1 MPTFFPT
8 TYAYNGLMF
17 GKADKWTL
25 VYSAYLFVVL
35 ALAIYPLF
43 TLQGDELYEAYDEYQ
58 WIEDLQWAHLAAALI
73 AQVLVLGWGERR
85 GRASR
90 LIDWMGTILVGSMLL
105 RELNNYWETA
115 GVQTEY
121 RIVGY
126 GMLLSLIVL
135 GVLLVIERRR
145 QNIRIFAGP
154 SQRWIRMYLW
164 GLAGYLGANALSR
177 VVKDLGTERIY
188 WRVIE
193 EGIEL
198 AVGTLFLF
206 GAIEALRA
214 IAGARKNGEI

>member
-1 MPTFFPT
+1 M
-8 TYAYNGLMF
+8 L
-17 GKADKWTL
+17 GKANRWALFYT
-25 VYSAYLFVVL
+25 AYLLVVL
-35 ALAIYPLF
+35 VLAIFPLF
-43 TLQGDELYEAYDEYQ
+43 TLQGDELYAAYDEYQ
-58 WIEDLQWAHLAAALI
+58 WIEDLQWAHLAAALV
-73 AQVLVLGWGERR
+73 AQVIVLGWGERR

-105 RELNNYWETA
+105 RELNNYWETV

-126 GMLLSLIVL
+126 GMLLFLIIL

-145 QNIRIFAGP
+145 QNIRIFSGP
-154 SQRWIRMYLW
+154 SQLWIRMYLW
-164 GLAGYLGANALSR
+164 GLAGYLSANALAR

-193 EGIEL
+193 EGVEL

-214 IAGARKNGEI
+214 TARTRKNREV

>member
-1 MPTFFPT
+1 M
-8 TYAYNGLMF
+8 L
-17 GKADKWTL
+17 GKADRWVL
-25 VYSAYLFVVL
+25 FYVAYLLVVL
-35 ALAIYPLF
+35 VLAIYPLF
-43 TLQGDELYEAYDEYQ
+43 TLRGNELYAAYDEYQ
-58 WIEDLQWAHLAAALI
+58 WIEDLQWAHLATALI
-73 AQVLVLGWGERR
+73 AQVVVLGWGERR

-126 GMLLSLIVL
+126 GMLFSLLVL
-135 GVLLVIERRR
+135 GVLLVIERWREGTR
-145 QNIRIFAGP
+145 VFSGP
-154 SQRWIRMYLW
+154 SQVWIKMYLW
-164 GLAGYLGANALSR
+164 GLAGYLSANALAR

-193 EGIEL
+193 EGVEL

-206 GAIEALRA
+206 GAIEALRT
-214 IAGARKNGEI
+214 IARARKNREVSAER

>member
-1 MPTFFPT
+1 
-8 TYAYNGLMF
+8 MF
-17 GKADKWTL
+17 GKADKWIL
-25 VYSAYLFVVL
+25 AYATYLIVVL
-35 ALAIYPLF
+35 GLAIYPLF
-43 TLQGDELYEAYDEYQ
+43 TLAGDELYAAYDEYQ

-90 LIDWMGTILVGSMLL
+90 LIDWMGTILVGSMLV
-105 RELNNYWETA
+105 RELNNWWETA

-126 GMLLSLIVL
+126 SMLLSLLIL
-135 GVLLVIERRR
+135 GVLLVLERRR
-145 QNIRIFAGP
+145 QGIRIFSWP
-154 SQRWIRMYLW
+154 EQRWIRMYLW
-164 GLAGYLGANALSR
+164 GLVGYLSANAIAR

-188 WRVIE
+188 WRVLE
-193 EGIEL
+193 EGVEL

-214 IAGARKNGEI
+214 IARARKNRRI

>member
-1 MPTFFPT
+1 M
-8 TYAYNGLMF
+8 L
-17 GKADKWTL
+17 GKANRWALFYT
-25 VYSAYLFVVL
+25 AYLLVVL
-35 ALAIYPLF
+35 VLAIFPLF
-43 TLQGDELYEAYDEYQ
+43 TLKGDELYAAYDEYQ
-58 WIEDLQWAHLAAALI
+58 WIEDLQWAHLAAALV
-73 AQVLVLGWGERR
+73 AQVIVLGWGERR

-126 GMLLSLIVL
+126 GMLLFLIIL

-145 QNIRIFAGP
+145 QNIRIFLGP
-154 SQRWIRMYLW
+154 SQLWIRMYLW
-164 GLAGYLGANALSR
+164 GVAGYLGANALAR
-177 VVKDLGTERIY
+177 VAKDLGTERIY

-193 EGIEL
+193 EGVEL

-214 IAGARKNGEI
+214 TARTRKNREVSLLD